1 MSCSASR
8 LSLAAW
14 IASAAAGSL
23 QHRALH
29 RLRAVLQRELHCLLG
44 ERIPPVLMQVWK
56 QNKKTGTDNLV
67 SAQGECSLR
76 EGAPELIYPG

>member
-8 LSLAAW
+8 LLLAAW
-14 IASAAAGSL
+14 IASAAAGFL
-23 QHRALH
+23 QRRALH
-29 RLRAVLQRELHCLLG
+29 RLRAVLQRELHCVLG

-56 QNKKTGTDNLV
+56 QNKKNGTDNLM

-76 EGAPELIYPG
+76 EGALELSYPG